1 MNSLKWITILIVVHR
16 IILQFNYYVTLSVA
30 TFNTLWHMPQMVA
43 CPCSWDPDF
52 RTNNPTAYKRRTN
65 QKKKKE
71 KRKKPA
77 RQRGIWPEEQ
87 RQRYLLRHSKERER
101 VCVREQES
109 SRAWQPPKSRTTD
122 AITNTYAKT
131 TSWGEGLRSCA
142 SFSSFLTFCGE
153 LSKATGYVAVCVPHI
168 HTELTIVYVSVH
180 APMSV
185 CVREEKRKQ
194 KWWTAGSLLIC
205 CNRIRRQAALKKG
218 VFRLAARL
226 SCSVLSRPSL
236 VVLAHLPPTVGLRSQ
251 GMKCNI
257 L

>member
-65 QKKKKE
+65 QKKKK
-71 KRKKPA
+71 KKEEASEATRHLA
-77 RQRGIWPEEQ
+77 RRAAAKIFAEAQQR
-87 RQRYLLRHSKERER
+87 ERER

-131 TSWGEGLRSCA
+131 TSWGEGLRSGA

-153 LSKATGYVAVCVPHI
+153 LSKATGYVAVCVPH
-168 HTELTIVYVSVH
+168 T
-180 APMSV
+180 
-185 CVREEKRKQ
+185 Q
-194 KWWTAGSLLIC
+194 NSL
-205 CNRIRRQAALKKG
+205 
-218 VFRLAARL
+218 
-226 SCSVLSRPSL
+226 
-236 VVLAHLPPTVGLRSQ
+236 
-251 GMKCNI
+251 
-257 L
+257 